1 MKLLAVG
8 DVHGDESLTALRERM
23 AQAPTVDLI
32 LLAGDITE
40 RNDLTAFGRVLET
53 IQEGGDAPVFSVFG
67 NEEWAE
73 SHDTYRQRFSINFL
87 HDEATTWEGG
97 PFPIRIVGST
107 GSLDTPTWWQRTN
120 LPNIQREYAS
130 RVKLLD
136 ELLATDDFRILLTH
150 YAPTYRTLVGEGEGW
165 WNQMASRKLEEVV
178 LRRRPE
184 IVIHGHA
191 HKGIPYTELRTEQAT
206 LEDYTRTRVIPVHNV
221 AFPVRNDVTI
231 LDLPGT

>member
-8 DVHGDESLTALRERM
+8 DVHGDEYLNALRKRM
-23 AQAPTVDLI
+23 DESPDVDLI

-40 RNDLTAFGRVLET
+40 RNDLAAFERVLET
-53 IQEGGDAPVFSVFG
+53 IQEGRDSPVFSIFG

-73 SHDTYRQRFSINFL
+73 SHDVYRRSFPIRFL
-87 HDEATTWEGG
+87 HDEAFTWERG
-97 PFPIRIVGST
+97 PHPIRIIGST

-120 LPNIQREYAS
+120 LPNIQREYIS

-136 ELLATDDFRILLTH
+136 ELLATDEFRILLTH

-165 WNQMASRKLEEVV
+165 WDQLASRKLEEVV

-184 IVIHGHA
+184 VVIHGHA

-206 LEDYTRTRVIPVHNV
+206 LEDFTKARVIPVYNV
-221 AFPVRNDVTI
+221 AFPVRGDVTV
-231 LDLPGT
+231 LDLPGP